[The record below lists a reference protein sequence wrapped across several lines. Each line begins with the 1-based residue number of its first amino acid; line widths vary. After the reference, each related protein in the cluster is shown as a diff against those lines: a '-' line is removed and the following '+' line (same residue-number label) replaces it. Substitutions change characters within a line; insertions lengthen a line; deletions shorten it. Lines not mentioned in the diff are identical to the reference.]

1 MKTKASNNANKLQEL
16 TGKKLS
22 DKQRILDYL
31 RDYKR
36 ISIISCIN
44 ALQMVHQT
52 ASARLSD
59 LHDDGIITQR
69 EGETH
74 SYYILSQNPE
84 KVKAQ
89 RERIKID
96 GLIKKL
102 EAYGYEVIKK

>member
-16 TGKKLS
+16 TGKKVS
-22 DKQRILDYL
+22 DKQQILEFINQHFY
-31 RDYKR
+31 
-36 ISIISCIN
+36 ISINHCISYLN
-44 ALQMVHQT
+44 MKHQT

-84 KVKAQ
+84 KVKEQ

>member
-1 MKTKASNNANKLQEL
+1 MKTQASNKANQIQEL
-16 TGKKLS
+16 TGKKVS

-36 ISIISCIN
+36 ISIFSCIN
-44 ALQMVHQT
+44 ALGMLHQT

-59 LHDDGIITQR
+59 LHDEGILTQR

-74 SYYILSQNPE
+74 SYYILSHNPD

>member
-1 MKTKASNNANKLQEL
+1 MKTKASNKANQIQEL

-22 DKQRILDYL
+22 DKKRILDYL
-31 RDYKR
+31 TDYKR
-36 ISIISCIN
+36 ISIFSCIN
-44 ALQMVHQT
+44 ALGMLHQT

-59 LHDDGIITQR
+59 LHDDGILTQLG
-69 EGETH
+69 GETH
-74 SYYILSQNPE
+74 SYYVLSQNPE
-84 KVKAQ
+84 KVKEQ